1 MEKFD
6 MHCHA
11 KEGSVDARVSIV
23 EYARELKQMGYQGML
38 ITDHD
43 SYRSYRAWETYKKEH
58 PRETFHVIKGI
69 EYDTIDAGH
78 FLVIMPDHVDL
89 RILEIRGL
97 PLMLLIALVH
107 RYGGILG
114 PAHPYGSEFTSAV
127 RASKMPGYR
136 SLLAQCDFIETFNAA
151 ETPES
156 NEKAAKLAKILDKPG
171 IGGSDSHLVSGLG
184 TGFTMFDAEITCA
197 NDMIRAIK
205 ERCAGRVGGISRGQ
219 ERNRFLTSK
228 TAAVAFQCYNRGLA
242 MAKGRSRS
250 RYWNQAMCR

>member
-1 MEKFD
+1 MVKFD

-43 SYRSYRAWETYKKEH
+43 SYRSYRAWETYKEEH

-78 FLVIMPDHVDL
+78 FLVIMPDDVDL

-97 PLMLLIALVH
+97 PALLLIALVH
-107 RYGGILG
+107 RYGGIVG
-114 PAHPYGSEFTSAV
+114 PAHPYGSEFTSAN
-127 RASKMPGYR
+127 RAAKMPGYR
-136 SLLAQCDFIETFNAA
+136 MLLSQCDFVETFNAA
-151 ETPES
+151 ETPEI
-156 NEKAAKLAKILDKPG
+156 NHKAELLAMQLNKPG

-205 ERCAGRVGGISRGQ
+205 ENCAEKVGGVCRGQ
-219 ERNRFLTSK
+219 ERNRFLTSR

-242 MAKGRSRS
+242 MAKGRRRN
-250 RYWNQAMCR
+250 RYWNQAMYG

>member
-1 MEKFD
+1 MVKFD

-43 SYRSYRAWETYKKEH
+43 SYRSYRAWEAYKKEH
-58 PRETFHVIKGI
+58 PHESFQVIKGI

-78 FLVIMPDHVDL
+78 FLVIMPDDVDL

-97 PLMLLIALVH
+97 PALLLIALVH
-107 RYGGILG
+107 RYGGIVG
-114 PAHPYGSEFTSAV
+114 IAHPYGSEFTSVNRAV
-127 RASKMPGYR
+127 KMPGYR
-136 SLLAQCDFIETFNAA
+136 LILSQCDFIETFNAA

-156 NEKAAKLAKILDKPG
+156 NQKAQQLAMHLNKPG
-171 IGGSDSHLVSGLG
+171 IGGSDSHLFSGLG

-197 NDMIRAIK
+197 GDMIRAIK
-205 ERCAGRVGGISRGQ
+205 QESAQQVGGVCRGQ
-219 ERNRFLTSK
+219 ERNRFLTSR
-228 TAAVAFQCYNRGLA
+228 TAAWLFQCYNRGLA
-242 MAKGRSRS
+242 MAKCRRRS
-250 RYWNQAMCR
+250 RYWNQAMCG